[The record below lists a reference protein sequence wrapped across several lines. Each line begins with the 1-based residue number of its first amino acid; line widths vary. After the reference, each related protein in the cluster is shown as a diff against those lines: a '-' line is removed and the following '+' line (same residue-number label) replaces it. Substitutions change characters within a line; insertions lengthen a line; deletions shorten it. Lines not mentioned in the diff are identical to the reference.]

1 MQKVIP
7 AILTADTA
15 DLQEKLQMLKDHTKW
30 VHVDIMDGKFV
41 PNTSIN
47 LSQLGEAA
55 QQFNLEIHLMVQEPE
70 KYFEDCAA
78 IHAKRVICHWEAN
91 KPNLS
96 GDHPFQKGIAL
107 NPETEIPLF
116 ETESNSVL
124 LMSVHP
130 GFQGQEFVPS
140 ALEKAKQIR
149 EKFPGMLV
157 GMDGA
162 LGKENIK
169 QAFEAGINYA
179 VVGSNI
185 VKAEN
190 PAQALKNLEDMIKE

>member
-1 MQKVIP
+1 MQKIVP
-7 AILTADTA
+7 AILTADPA
-15 DLQEKLQMLKDHTKW
+15 QLKEQLGVLKGHSNW
-30 VHVDIMDGKFV
+30 VHIDIMDGKFV
-41 PNTSIN
+41 PNTSIS
-47 LSQLGEAA
+47 LFELGEAA
-55 QQFNLEIHLMVQEPE
+55 QLFNLEIHLMVADPE
-70 KYFEDCAA
+70 RYFEDCAA
-78 IHAKRVICHWEAN
+78 ISAKRVICHWEA

-116 ETESNSVL
+116 EIEPSSIL

-140 ALEKAKQIR
+140 VLEKVKQVR
-149 EKFPGMLV
+149 EKFPEMLV

-162 LGKENIK
+162 LGEKNIK

-179 VVGSNI
+179 VVGSKI

-190 PAQALKNLEDMIKE
+190 PAQVLKSLEEMVE

>member
-7 AILTADTA
+7 AILAIDPA
-15 DLQEKLQMLKDHTKW
+15 DLQKKLQMLKGHTNW
-30 VHVDIMDGKFV
+30 IHIDIMDGKFV
-41 PNTSIN
+41 PNTSVN
-47 LSQLGEAA
+47 LFELGEAA
-55 QQFNLEIHLMVQEPE
+55 QHFNLEIHLMVQEPE

-91 KPNLS
+91 PNLA
-96 GDHPFQKGIAL
+96 GEHPFQKGIAL
-107 NPETEIPLF
+107 NPETEVPSF
-116 ETESNSVL
+116 ETKPNSIL

-130 GFQGQEFVPS
+130 GFQGQEFVSS
-140 ALEKAKQIR
+140 ALEKAKHIR
-149 EKFPGMLV
+149 EKFPEMLM

-190 PAQALKNLEDMIKE
+190 PAQALKNLEEMIKE

>member
-7 AILTADTA
+7 AILTADPA
-15 DLQEKLQMLKDHTKW
+15 NLQKKLQMLKEHTKW
-30 VHVDIMDGKFV
+30 VHIDIMDGKFV

-47 LSQLGEAA
+47 LFQLGETA
-55 QQFNLEIHLMVQEPE
+55 QQFNLEIHLMVQNPE

-78 IHAKRVICHWEAN
+78 IHAKRVIYHWEAN
-91 KPNLS
+91 PNFS
-96 GDHPFQKGIAL
+96 DDHPFQKGIAL
-107 NPETEIPLF
+107 NPETEIPSF
-116 ETESNSVL
+116 ETEPGSIL

-130 GFQGQEFVPS
+130 GFQGQEFVSS
-140 ALEKAKQIR
+140 ALEKAKQVR
-149 EKFPGMLV
+149 EKFPEMLV

-162 LGKENIK
+162 LDQENIK

-185 VKAEN
+185 IKAED
-190 PAQALKNLEDMIKE
+190 PAQALKNLEEMIKE

>member
-7 AILTADTA
+7 AILATDSA
-15 DLQEKLQMLKDHTKW
+15 DLQEKLQMLKEHTNW
-30 VHVDIMDGKFV
+30 VHIDIMDGKFV

-55 QQFNLEIHLMVQEPE
+55 QKFNLEIHLMVQEPE

-107 NPETEIPLF
+107 NPETEVPSF
-116 ETESNSVL
+116 EIEPSSIL

-130 GFQGQEFVPS
+130 GFQGQEFIPS
-140 ALEKAKQIR
+140 ALGKAKQIR
-149 EKFPGMLV
+149 EKFPEMLM

-169 QAFEAGINYA
+169 QAFKAGISYA

-185 VKAEN
+185 VKTED
-190 PAQALKNLEDMIKE
+190 PAQALKNLEEMVKE